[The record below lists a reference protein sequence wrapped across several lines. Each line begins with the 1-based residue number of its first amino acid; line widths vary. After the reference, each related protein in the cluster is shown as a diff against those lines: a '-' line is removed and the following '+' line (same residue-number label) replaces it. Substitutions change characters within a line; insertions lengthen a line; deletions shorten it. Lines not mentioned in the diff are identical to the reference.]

1 MGQVQNGKLIIG
13 KKHNQRGTTD
23 LSSDSSSD
31 SSSARE
37 TILNYKI
44 ERGECSLRKDI
55 TKGSVAQVVGGEDR
69 NGPIQTLESPIVAHL
84 EVVEQSQ
91 DKTNLDAEKGG
102 NQIGPVIGICSPL
115 DSPIP
120 LLGNLEEIK
129 NTALRQEG
137 RGERAS
143 LNAHDLGNPSS
154 CTPLES
160 PLLAH
165 LNVLEQAFV
174 KANLGIQKEIQ
185 SAKEWLISKGAA
197 KGLLETET
205 GMSDGKKVAESGVET
220 ILDGIV
226 EEEQDEEAP
235 ILMKSGRKK
244 GNKICYSTKKHGM
257 NTRNSKSDEGVK
269 DPEGRDTEVMVLSS
283 TNSLNSDEEVAKFIE
298 TSIAMGVDFSG
309 NVEEI
314 AAIIAQREMED
325 AERRK
330 AKNGK

>member
-1 MGQVQNGKLIIG
+1 MWVRRPKVRMGQVQNGKLIIG
-13 KKHNQRGTTD
+13 KKHNQHGTAD
-23 LSSDSSSD
+23 LSSDLSSD

-37 TILNYKI
+37 TILNFKI
-44 ERGECSLRKDI
+44 ERGECSLRKNI

-69 NGPIQTLESPIVAHL
+69 NGPIQTLESLIVAHL
-84 EVVEQSQ
+84 EVIEQSQ

-120 LLGNLEEIK
+120 LLGNLEEIE

-165 LNVLEQAFV
+165 LNVLKQAFV

-185 SAKEWLISKGAA
+185 SVKERLISK
-197 KGLLETET
+197 
-205 GMSDGKKVAESGVET
+205 
-220 ILDGIV
+220 V

-244 GNKICYSTKKHGM
+244 GNKVCYSTKKHGM
-257 NTRNSKSDEGVK
+257 KTRNSKSDEGVK

-283 TNSLNSDEEVAKFIE
+283 INSLNSDEEVAKVIE
-298 TSIAMGVDFSG
+298 TSIALGVDFSG
-309 NVEEI
+309 NVKEI